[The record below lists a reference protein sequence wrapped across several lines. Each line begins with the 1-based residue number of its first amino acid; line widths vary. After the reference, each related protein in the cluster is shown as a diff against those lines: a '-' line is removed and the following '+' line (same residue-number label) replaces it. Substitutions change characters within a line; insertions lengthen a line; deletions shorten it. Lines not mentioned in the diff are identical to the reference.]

1 MILGGALTVQRGS
14 KYYNY
19 LMIGAFERILKEHEA
34 EANGGSL
41 QTEPDEIEM
50 KKKQGLAT

>member
-34 EANGGSL
+34 EHNGGSL

-50 KKKQGLAT
+50 K